1 MTERER
7 LIELIRNAPKTDVV
21 YGNVKLD
28 KPTPTLQ
35 TIADHLLANGVIVP
49 PIAVGGTV
57 YTYGARRV
65 KEWKVHFVGRNTQGE
80 TKFHLADKGFQH
92 MIEAWNYDI
101 GHSIFLSREEAEK
114 ALAERSKT

>member
-7 LIELIRNAPKTDVV
+7 LIDLIGQSSMWDLKSQP
-21 YGNVKLD
+21 L
-28 KPTPTLQ
+28 LIEQ
-35 TIADHLLANGVIVP
+35 IADYLLANGVIVP

-114 ALAERSKT
+114 ALAERRKG

>member
-1 MTERER
+1 MNERDR
-7 LIELIRNAPKTDVV
+7 LTGILLSREAVMDANAYDRAES
-21 YGNVKLD
+21 L
-28 KPTPTLQ
+28 
-35 TIADHLLANGVIVP
+35 ADYLLANGVIVP

-114 ALAERSKT
+114 ALAERSKK